1 MATGQWIETDTP
13 RWWFD
18 SGALSL
24 DFGHSP
30 VETVDELAAWLGA
43 RFDRLGDDASERD
56 LVDALALRAAVNRLA
71 RAQANLMETLP
82 LFVAALLACAVA
94 GRLGPRTLLGA
105 QLFFWGRLVYLP
117 LYAAGVAVARSLA
130 WGVALLGL
138 VLILWTLLIG

>member
-1 MATGQWIETDTP
+1 MPA
-13 RWWFD
+13 
-18 SGALSL
+18 
-24 DFGHSP
+24 
-30 VETVDELAAWLGA
+30 ELRWLGA
-43 RFDRLGDDASERD
+43 TL
-56 LVDALALRAAVNRLA
+56 LLALVHLFAAAHVRTRQYGLKWNMGARDGAMPPLNPLAGRLA

>member
-1 MATGQWIETDTP
+1 MPA
-13 RWWFD
+13 
-18 SGALSL
+18 
-24 DFGHSP
+24 
-30 VETVDELAAWLGA
+30 ELRWLGA
-43 RFDRLGDDASERD
+43 TL
-56 LVDALALRAAVNRLA
+56 LLALVHLFAAAHVRTRQYGLKWNMGARDGVMPPLNPLAGRLA